1 MGRAGRGGNGNRELA
16 GIERGETNYKRRV
29 ITTVARP
36 HISIWPLVFSFNKK
50 IIRTFGLSFIVF
62 DITVL

>member
-29 ITTVARP
+29 ITTVSGP
-36 HISIWPLVFSFNKK
+36 HISNK
-50 IIRTFGLSFIVF
+50 IAF
-62 DITVL
+62 DDHLL